1 MKSQEGKMA
10 KVLVVDD
17 ASFVRM
23 QYRKSLTENGYM
35 VEEAA
40 NGLEALEKFKQVN
53 PDAVLLDINM
63 PVMDGIVTLH
73 EIININPE
81 AKVAMISC
89 IGSQAIILTAMQTGA
104 RDFVV
109 KPAGKDKIV
118 HAVEKL
124 LAS

>member
-1 MKSQEGKMA
+1 MA

-23 QYRKSLTENGYM
+23 QYKKSLTENGYT

-40 NGLEALEKFKQVN
+40 NGLEALEKYKQTN

-73 EIININPE
+73 EIISMNPE
-81 AKVAMISC
+81 ARVAMVSC
-89 IGSQAIILTAMQTGA
+89 IGSQSIILTAMQTGA
-104 RDFVV
+104 RDFLV
-109 KPAGKDKIV
+109 KPAEKGKIV
-118 HAVEKL
+118 HIVEKL